1 MIEDTTTHLS
11 DPPLDLAFP
20 AIQIVVKVGAIDR
33 RGIISAV
40 SHDLIL
46 ALLLLFLLLVLEE
59 AEHCSSENRRIL
71 CYRWV

>member
-11 DPPLDLAFP
+11 DSTLNLTLP
-20 AIQIVVKVGAIDR
+20 AHQIVVQVGAIDR
-33 RGIISAV
+33 RGIISAI

-59 AEHCSSENRRIL
+59 AQHCS
-71 CYRWV
+71 